1 MAQVSFV
8 KACIEFFST
17 GKYGRKVEIKE
28 FQKLTRKDKEDLR
41 TLLIN
46 EVGLDVAEIPG
57 TS

>member
-28 FQKLTRKDKEDLR
+28 FQALTRKDKEELR

-46 EVGLDVAEIPG
+46 EEGIDVAPVPG